1 MGQNLHK
8 ILNPALAAQE
18 EISLEAKG
26 GTKSLFFSG
35 PEVLISDQH
44 WKIPLYNSLV
54 VYDWGK
60 TQRLQSSEVSPLLG
74 KCINFLCLI

>member
-44 WKIPLYNSLV
+44 
-54 VYDWGK
+54 
-60 TQRLQSSEVSPLLG
+60 
-74 KCINFLCLI
+74 

>member
-44 WKIPLYNSLV
+44 WKIPLY
-54 VYDWGK
+54 
-60 TQRLQSSEVSPLLG
+60 TLLG
-74 KCINFLCLI
+74 CVWLRKNPTTAVFKGKSIIR